1 MLWYIGHLFGC
12 RLRRREKGHGVSIIT
27 ALRLFCHMRPTRCYR
42 QSGKD
47 FASKIVQ
54 PARGRLPYR
63 AASGRLA
70 ASLLRLRKPPTS
82 RGRRHARPA
91 AVSGYFRSAGRFL
104 ALPPLPQASHVMG
117 PAARWAGSRI
127 GLLPVGWPASFA
139 PPLLPQASHVTGPAR
154 AGGHIGLLPV
164 GWPLP
169 LLYLRCRKPPTSR
182 GRHGPAAISGYFRSA
197 GRFLCSTSAAASLPR
212 YGAGAGRRPYRA
224 ASGRLAA
231 SFAPPSAAASL
242 PRHGASGTLVRRKTC
257 AL

>member
-12 RLRRREKGHGVSIIT
+12 RLRRREKGHGVSIRT
-27 ALRLFCHMRPTRCYR
+27 ALRLLYHMRPTRCYR

-54 PARGRLPYR
+54 PARGRH
-63 AASGRLA
+63 G
-70 ASLLRLRKPPTS
+70 
-82 RGRRHARPA
+82 PA

-104 ALPPLPQASHVMG
+104 CCTSAAASLPCHGSSGTLGRQPYRTAS
-117 PAARWAGSRI
+117 
-127 GLLPVGWPASFA
+127 GWLAASFA

-197 GRFLCSTSAAASLPR
+197 GRFLCCISPTASLPC
-212 YGAGAGRRPYRA
+212 
-224 ASGRLAA
+224 
-231 SFAPPSAAASL
+231 
-242 PRHGASGTLVRRKTC
+242 HGSSGTLVRRKTC

>member
-27 ALRLFCHMRPTRCYR
+27 ALRLLYHMRPTRCYR

-70 ASLLRLRKPPTS
+70 AS
-82 RGRRHARPA
+82 
-91 AVSGYFRSAGRFL
+91 
-104 ALPPLPQASHVMG
+104 
-117 PAARWAGSRI
+117 
-127 GLLPVGWPASFA
+127 FA
-139 PPLLPQASHVTGPAR
+139 PPPQASHVTGPAAR
-154 AGGHIGLLPV
+154 WAGGRIGLLPV

-212 YGAGAGRRPYRA
+212 
-224 ASGRLAA
+224 
-231 SFAPPSAAASL
+231 
-242 PRHGASGTLVRRKTC
+242 HGTSGTLVRRKTC

>member
-27 ALRLFCHMRPTRCYR
+27 ALRLLYHMRPTRCYR

-70 ASLLRLRKPPTS
+70 ASFAPP
-82 RGRRHARPA
+82 
-91 AVSGYFRSAGRFL
+91 
-104 ALPPLPQASHVMG
+104 PQASHVTG
-117 PAARWAGSRI
+117 PAARWAGGRI
-127 GLLPVGWPASFA
+127 GLLPVGWPLPLLYLRCRKPPMSWVQRHAGPAAVSDCFRLAGRFLCSTSASASLPCHGAGTGRRPYRTASGRLAASFA
-139 PPLLPQASHVTGPAR
+139 VPPLPQASHVTGPAR

-169 LLYLRCRKPPTSR
+169 LLHLRCRKPPTLR
-182 GRHGPAAISGYFRSA
+182 GRRGPAAVSGCFRSA
-197 GRFLCSTSAAASLPR
+197 GRFLCST
-212 YGAGAGRRPYRA
+212 
-224 ASGRLAA
+224 
-231 SFAPPSAAASL
+231 SAAASL